1 MSLPPEVGI
10 EEEEEEE
17 EVALSQ
23 QLQELIEAK
32 QAEKIEWV
40 EGGWLVVWA
49 VGRKASGGRGRKG
62 GKEGGKGDKGKEK
75 AGGWERSGGIGQ
87 LELAFW

>member
-1 MSLPPEVGI
+1 LSSLLPPSHPISYHSSSLEREMSLPPEVGI

-32 QAEKIEWV
+32 QAEKIE
-40 EGGWLVVWA
+40 
-49 VGRKASGGRGRKG
+49 
-62 GKEGGKGDKGKEK
+62 
-75 AGGWERSGGIGQ
+75 
-87 LELAFW
+87 

>member
-10 EEEEEEE
+10 EEEEEEEE

-32 QAEKIEWV
+32 QAEKIE
-40 EGGWLVVWA
+40 
-49 VGRKASGGRGRKG
+49 
-62 GKEGGKGDKGKEK
+62 
-75 AGGWERSGGIGQ
+75 
-87 LELAFW
+87 

>member
-10 EEEEEEE
+10 EEEEEE

-32 QAEKIEWV
+32 QAEKIE
-40 EGGWLVVWA
+40 
-49 VGRKASGGRGRKG
+49 
-62 GKEGGKGDKGKEK
+62 
-75 AGGWERSGGIGQ
+75 
-87 LELAFW
+87 